1 MNAILPNTFQGD
13 VLPFAGD
20 VDLISAKKRFH
31 GVLPNLQ
38 NAWNK
43 ALARGTF
50 FSSRISAVTSLSLV
64 ISLALLPNQTTA
76 TTSNYLVPPKTVSL
90 QLTAHLSH

>member
-1 MNAILPNTFQGD
+1 MIPILPNIFQGD
-13 VLPFAGD
+13 VLLFTDD
-20 VDLISAKKRFH
+20 VNLISAKAHLH
-31 GVLPNLQ
+31 GLLPNLQ

-43 ALARGTF
+43 ALARGNF
-50 FSSRISAVTSLSLV
+50 FCLRISAATSLSIV